1 MAEKNKMIDGKEN
14 AKEETSDL
22 NTKGPELVQMI
33 GDRLT
38 STGSAGLRNLWRLR
52 LSWRNIIRLLLW
64 FLRRKIFSG
73 GKKI

>member
-38 STGSAGLRNLWRLR
+38 SLIDQNHP
-52 LSWRNIIRLLLW
+52 
-64 FLRRKIFSG
+64 
-73 GKKI
+73 GKSVVGK

>member
-1 MAEKNKMIDGKEN
+1 MMAEKNKMIDGKEN

-22 NTKGPELVQMI
+22 NTK
-33 GDRLT
+33 
-38 STGSAGLRNLWRLR
+38 GSAGLRNLWRLR

-64 FLRRKIFSG
+64 FLRKKIFSG